1 MKKFIALVLVSVLFV
16 GCEDV
21 VYETATD
28 IITEE
33 TNITPEAKKIID
45 KEKQVALNE
54 LSDFAELTFN
64 DLNEK
69 VKVCEVNN
77 NYAEIFLYT
86 GLPINKETVE
96 NIASKQFPL
105 GYHMLNTFAEAK
117 NKGNKEIIEKYS
129 NMITAYEYINLN
141 FLDNENK
148 GILKYEFVK
157 EKDGKYEIKDIMSS
171 LGNLDIISEVSKAS
185 LNK

>member
-1 MKKFIALVLVSVLFV
+1 MKKIIALVLVSMLFI

-28 IITEE
+28 IATEE
-33 TNITPEAKKIID
+33 INATSEKKEIID
-45 KEKQVALNE
+45 KENQVALNE

-69 VKVCEVNN
+69 VKACEVNN
-77 NYAEIFLYT
+77 NYAEIFIYT

-96 NIASKQFPL
+96 NIVSKYFPL
-105 GYHMLNTFAEAK
+105 GYNMLNTFVEAEK
-117 NKGNKEIIEKYS
+117 KGNKEIIEKYS
-129 NMITAYEYINLN
+129 NMITTYEYINLN

-148 GILKYEFVK
+148 GIIKYEFVK

-171 LGNLDIISEVSKAS
+171 LNNIDVIVEVSKEN